1 MRDVQLFPVTQP
13 RAGLQPVQP
22 DHPVCLTPLDHHHL
36 LLAHTLG
43 DLQKD
48 EAMQR

>member
-1 MRDVQLFPVTQP
+1 MRDVQLFPVKQP

-22 DHPVCLTPLDHHHL
+22 DHPVCLTPPDHHNL
-36 LLAHTLG
+36 LLTHPLG